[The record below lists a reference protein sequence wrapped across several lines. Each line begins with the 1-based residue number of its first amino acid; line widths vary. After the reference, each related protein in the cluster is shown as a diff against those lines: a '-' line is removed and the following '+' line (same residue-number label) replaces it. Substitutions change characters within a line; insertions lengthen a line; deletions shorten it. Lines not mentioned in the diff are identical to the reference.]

1 MKLQNTNLNIRVP
14 KRMRDQLVEISKAH
28 GVSYSMIIRKMIKE
42 YIANDGNMEMFKDI
56 NEYGCE

>member
-42 YIANDGNMEMFKDI
+42 YIVNDGNMEMFKDI

>member
-28 GVSYSMIIRKMIKE
+28 GVSCSMIIRKMIKE

>member
-14 KRMRDQLVEISKAH
+14 KRMRDQLVEISKEH
-28 GVSYSMIIRKMIKE
+28 GISYSMVLRRMIKE
-42 YIANDGNMEMFKDI
+42 YISKNGEMDIFDDI